1 MIFNKEGILG
11 KTFSEKILGLKAGK
25 EVHAGEVVTV
35 SPDYI
40 LSHDNS
46 AAIFKE
52 FKKLGIR
59 NVKCPQKLVI
69 ILDHV
74 VPASSEQ
81 YALNHKTIREFVAE
95 QKIQNF
101 FDISF
106 GICHQVFSEN
116 GFALPGKLILG
127 ADSHTTSYGAFGAFA
142 AGIGRSEVAS
152 LWATDEIWLR
162 VPETVKIEIEGKL
175 PSGVFAKDVILK
187 IIGEEGAD
195 RANYRAVEFT
205 GNAVKEFSLASR
217 LVLANMAA
225 EIGAKNGYFE
235 PDEKILQWLKE
246 RAREKFEVIT
256 SDPDATFEAVLKYDI
271 SSLEPQVACPHT
283 VDNVKPVS
291 EVEGEEFHQA
301 VIGTCTNGRFED
313 LEVAARVLKGKR
325 IHPKVRVLVIP
336 ASRQEY
342 LLALKKGILEILVGA
357 GCMILNPGCG
367 PCLGAHQG
375 ILAPG
380 EVALSTANRNFR
392 GRMGSREARIFLASP
407 ATVAASSIEGKI
419 TDPRKFL

>member
-1 MIFNKEGILG
+1 MG
-11 KTFSEKILGLKAGK
+11 KTFSEKILGLKAQR
-25 EVHAGEVVTV
+25 EVQAGEVVTV

-46 AAIFKE
+46 AAIIKE
-52 FKKLGIR
+52 FRKLG
-59 NVKCPQKLVI
+59 VKDVMSTQKLVI

-74 VPASSEQ
+74 VPAALEK
-81 YALNHKTIREFVAE
+81 YALNHKIIREFVSA

-101 FDISF
+101 FDISS

-142 AGIGRSEVAS
+142 AGIGRSEVAT

-162 VPETVKIEIEGKL
+162 VPETIKIEIEGEL
-175 PSGVFAKDVILK
+175 PAGVYAKDVILK

-195 RANYRAVEFT
+195 RANYKAVEFT
-205 GNAVKEFSLASR
+205 GEAVKKFSLASR

-225 EIGAKNGYFE
+225 EMGAKNGYFE
-235 PDEKILQWLKE
+235 PDEETLRWLKG
-246 RAREKFEVIT
+246 RAKDKFKVIS
-256 SDPDATFEAVLKYDI
+256 SDPDARYEAVLNYNI

-283 VDNVKPVS
+283 VDNVKPIT
-291 EVEGEEFHQA
+291 EAEGKEFHQA
-301 VIGTCTNGRFED
+301 VIGTCTNGRLED
-313 LEVAARVLKGKR
+313 LEIAARVLKGKKV
-325 IHPKVRVLVIP
+325 HPNVRALIIP

-342 LLALKKGILEILVGA
+342 LHALKKGILEILAEA
-357 GCMILNPGCG
+357 GCVILNPGCG

-375 ILAPG
+375 VLAPG
-380 EVALSTANRNFR
+380 EVALSTANRNFK
-392 GRMGSREARIFLASP
+392 GRMGSREAQIYLASP

>member
-1 MIFNKEGILG
+1 LG
-11 KTFSEKILGLKAGK
+11 KTFSEKILGLKAQK
-25 EVHAGEVVTV
+25 DVQAGEVVTV

-46 AAIFKE
+46 AAIIKE
-52 FKKLGIR
+52 FRKLG
-59 NVKCPQKLVI
+59 VKDVMSPQKLVI
-69 ILDHV
+69 ILDHI
-74 VPASSEQ
+74 VPAASEK
-81 YALNHKTIREFVAE
+81 YALNHKTIREFVSG

-101 FDISF
+101 FDIPS

-116 GFALPGKLILG
+116 GFALPGELILG

-142 AGIGRSEVAS
+142 AGIGRSEVAT

-162 VPETVKIEIEGKL
+162 VPETIKIEIKGEL
-175 PSGVFAKDVILK
+175 PSGVYAKDVILK

-195 RANYRAVEFT
+195 RANYKAVEFT
-205 GNAVKEFSLASR
+205 GEAVKKFSLASR

-225 EIGAKNGYFE
+225 EMGAKNGYFE
-235 PDEKILQWLKE
+235 PDEETLLWLKG
-246 RAREKFEVIT
+246 RAKDKFKVIS
-256 SDPDATFEAVLKYDI
+256 SDPDARYEAVLDYNL

-291 EVEGEEFHQA
+291 KAEGREFHQA

-313 LEVAARVLKGKR
+313 LEIAARILKGKKV
-325 IHPKVRVLVIP
+325 HPKVRVLIIP

-342 LLALKKGILEILVGA
+342 LLALKKGILEILVEA
-357 GCMILNPGCG
+357 SCVILNPGCG

-392 GRMGSREARIFLASP
+392 GRMGSREAQIYLASP
-407 ATVAASSIEGKI
+407 ATVAASSLEGKI

>member
-1 MIFNKEGILG
+1 LG
-11 KTFSEKILGLKAGK
+11 KTFSEKILGLKAQK
-25 EVHAGEVVTV
+25 DVQAGEVVTV

-46 AAIFKE
+46 AAIIKE
-52 FKKLGIR
+52 FRKLG
-59 NVKCPQKLVI
+59 VKDVKSPQKLVI

-74 VPASSEQ
+74 VPAASEKH
-81 YALNHKTIREFVAE
+81 ALNHKTIREFVSA

-101 FDISF
+101 FDIPS

-142 AGIGRSEVAS
+142 AGIGRSEVAT

-162 VPETVKIEIEGKL
+162 VPETIKIEIKGEL
-175 PSGVFAKDVILK
+175 PSGVYAKDVILK

-195 RANYRAVEFT
+195 RANYKAVEFT
-205 GNAVKEFSLASR
+205 GEAVKKFSLASR

-225 EIGAKNGYFE
+225 EMGAKNGYFE
-235 PDEKILQWLKE
+235 PDEETLLWLKG
-246 RAREKFEVIT
+246 RAKDKFKVIS
-256 SDPDATFEAVLKYDI
+256 SDPDARYEAVLDYNI

-283 VDNVKPVS
+283 VDNVKSVS
-291 EVEGEEFHQA
+291 KAEGKEFHQA

-313 LEVAARVLKGKR
+313 LEVAARILKGKKV
-325 IHPKVRVLVIP
+325 HPKVRVLIIP

-342 LLALKKGILEILVGA
+342 LLALKKGILEILVEA
-357 GCMILNPGCG
+357 GCVILNPGCG

-375 ILAPG
+375 VLAPG

-392 GRMGSREARIFLASP
+392 GRMGSREAQIYLASP
-407 ATVAASSIEGKI
+407 ATVAASSLEGKI